1 MTESVVIFHIELR
14 ICFIVTVQTGFRMP
28 GDGCIPEGVLQVIC
42 LTTVGSPAVD
52 TVLTVS
58 VTYGTAGPEGKW
70 TMYHIFEGE
79 IWQFTTNISHSLCRK
94 TSVLPL
100 QAHNAQKLMFSL

>member
-28 GDGCIPEGVLQVIC
+28 GDGCIPEGVLQEIC
-42 LTTVGSPAVD
+42 LTTVVFPAVD

-58 VTYGTAGPEGKW
+58 VTYGTAGPEGKGIMQLLCHSVKLCVGQQHTNYSDSCW
-70 TMYHIFEGE
+70 YNVFCRNT
-79 IWQFTTNISHSLCRK
+79 QF
-94 TSVLPL
+94 
-100 QAHNAQKLMFSL
+100 